1 MRQNSLE
8 FSCLLITA
16 KKVLAF
22 YPRLSALGFS
32 GRMEDFPEVDALI
45 EYPDPDL
52 KGEAL
57 KNELKALGLQGKC
70 FAITRDITATLA
82 LFLQSLGSELAD
94 MSADVDTLRAVK
106 DQEEIALMRDASAI
120 ADRIYK
126 TVTPGIKPGMLIR
139 ELELRIET
147 LLEELGAS
155 YSSFPAELLCHGP
168 KAGIG
173 VGAGWK
179 YTETD
184 HTLAYDY
191 GVVYKGYCSDFG
203 RTMFLQEPDQEFIKI
218 HKLVMD
224 AQKAGMDAMKA
235 GRATGADCNAAARK
249 VIEDSGYGQYFIH
262 RLGHG
267 IGKDVHERPFLAL
280 GEDRVLEAGMCFTSE
295 PSIYIPKRG
304 LVRVEDVVL
313 VTETGYECLNTI
325 TKELQVLC

>member
-1 MRQNSLE
+1 
-8 FSCLLITA
+8 
-16 KKVLAF
+16 
-22 YPRLSALGFS
+22 
-32 GRMEDFPEVDALI
+32 MEDFPEVDALI

-57 KNELKALGLQGKC
+57 KNELKALGLQGKR
-70 FAITRDITATLA
+70 FAVTRDITAVLA
-82 LFLQSLGSELAD
+82 LFLQSLGSELVD
-94 MSADVDTLRAVK
+94 MSADIDALRAVK
-106 DQEEIALMRDASAI
+106 DQEEIALMREASSM

-126 TVTPGIKPGMLIR
+126 TITPGIKPGMPIR
-139 ELELRIET
+139 ETELRIEA

-179 YTETD
+179 YAEAD

-203 RTMFLQEPDQEFIKI
+203 RTLFLRNPDEELIKI
-218 HKLVMD
+218 HKLVME
-224 AQKAGMDAMKA
+224 AQKAGMEALKA
-235 GRATGADCNAAARK
+235 GRASGADCNAAARK
-249 VIEDSGYGQYFIH
+249 VIEDAGYGRYFIH

-280 GEDRVLEAGMCFTSE
+280 GEDRILEPGMCFTVE
-295 PSIYIPKRG
+295 PSIYIPQRC

-325 TKELQVLC
+325 TKDLQVIC